1 MRIFATRH
9 QLMKKSGQILS
20 LTSIL
25 LLLLS
30 YRIIAQDITFVA
42 SSKSTVEIGEQFRIV
57 YELNA
62 EGSRFTGPEFGQLRV
77 VTGPMTSSSS
87 NIQLINGK
95 MSRSFSQTYTYIVSA
110 TSPGETTIGPAS
122 VFVDGKKITSNTLT
136 IKILP
141 SASGQGQPQND
152 RNDAAPGSTD
162 QTSVSDKD
170 LFVRALADK
179 KSVFLGEQVI
189 VTYRLYTKVPIS
201 NISNIKL
208 SSFPGFWM
216 KNLLDD
222 NASLQQSRQIIN
234 GEEYVIADIRKI
246 ALFPQKTGKLRID
259 PMELECTAQ
268 LRIQN
273 DRRRSRDP
281 FESFFND
288 PFFNR
293 NILNIDK
300 KLVSGPIDIEVKP
313 LPSAGKSA
321 SFSGAVGQ
329 FSLQS
334 SIDRADIKANEAVTI
349 TYTITGVGNIELI
362 DFPAPSFPP
371 SFEVYEP
378 KTNVQTRTGSNGI
391 SGTKKIEYLVIP
403 RQSGTFTVPK
413 VNLAYFEPEKKEY
426 ISLMAQEFQIN
437 VEKGSDDN
445 NSRTIISGGQ
455 ESIRILGS
463 DIRYIKTK
471 EPTLQLKNDF
481 FFGSTQY
488 FLIIFGLIVAFGAA
502 LYRMNKSRKLK
513 HDKGLLRNRQATKVA
528 RKRLTKAQ
536 QFMKQS
542 KQNEFYAEISQAI
555 WGYLSDKFNI
565 PLSSLSISTV
575 QDTMTQNQLDEGITL
590 VLIETLNNCEFA
602 RFAPGDPGRKME
614 DLYNQALEIITKI
627 ERNSK

>member
-1 MRIFATRH
+1 MCIFATRH
-9 QLMKKSGQILS
+9 QLMNKPGLFLVLALVS
-20 LTSIL
+20 

-30 YRIIAQDITFVA
+30 SRMIAQEITFVA
-42 SSKSTVEIGEQFRIV
+42 SSKSTVETGEQFRIV

-62 EGSRFTGPEFGQLRV
+62 DGSRFTGPEFGQLRV
-77 VTGPMTSSSS
+77 ITGPMTSSSS

-95 MSRSFSQTYTYIVSA
+95 MSRSFSQTYTYIVTA
-110 TSPGETTIGPAS
+110 TSPGDITIGPAS
-122 VFVDGKKITSNTLT
+122 VFVDGTKHTSNTLT

-141 SASGQGQPQND
+141 SSSGQGQPQNQG
-152 RNDAAPGSTD
+152 NDAARGSAD

-170 LFVRALADK
+170 LYVRALADK
-179 KSVFLGEQVI
+179 KSVFMGEQVI
-189 VTYRLYTKVPIS
+189 ITYRLYTKVPIS

-222 NASLQQSRQIIN
+222 NAPLQQSRQVIN

-246 ALFPQKTGKLRID
+246 ALFPQKSGTLRID

-273 DRRRSRDP
+273 DRRRTRDP

-293 NILNIDK
+293 NIVNIDK
-300 KLVSGPIDIEVKP
+300 KLTSGPIEIEVKP
-313 LPSAGKSA
+313 LPSSGRPSY
-321 SFSGAVGQ
+321 FSGAVGQ
-329 FSLQS
+329 FSIQS
-334 SIDRADIKANEAVTI
+334 SIDRTELKTNEAASI
-349 TYTITGVGNIELI
+349 SYTITGTGNIELI
-362 DFPAPSFPP
+362 DLPAPSFPT

-378 KTNVQTRTGSNGI
+378 KTSVQTRTGSNGV
-391 SGTKKIEYLVIP
+391 SGIKKIEYLVIP
-403 RQSGTFTVPK
+403 RQTGTFRVPE
-413 VNLAYFEPEKKEY
+413 VALGYYDPLKKEY
-426 ISLMAQEFQIN
+426 ISLKTQEFQIT
-437 VEKGSDDN
+437 VEKGSDDSN
-445 NSRTIISGGQ
+445 GRTIISGGQ

-463 DIRYIKTK
+463 DIRYISTK
-471 EPTLQLKNDF
+471 EPIFKQKNDF
-481 FFGSTQY
+481 LFGSIRY
-488 FLIIFGLIVAFGAA
+488 ILIISGLFAAFGAA
-502 LYRMNKSRKLK
+502 LYQMNKSRKLK
-513 HDKGLLRNRQATKVA
+513 HDKSLLRNRQATKVA

-536 QFMKQS
+536 QFMKQN

-565 PLSSLSISTV
+565 PLSSLSISSV
-575 QDTMTQNQLDEGITL
+575 QDTMELNQLDQGITAI
-590 VLIETLNNCEFA
+590 LIETLNNCEFA

-614 DLYNQALEIITKI
+614 ELYNQALDIITKI